1 MWKEISSAAI
11 AEAFIIQYRVMEEV
25 IKRKGETSW
34 QVGGAGHYGVRKEYM
49 ETETGMMKKPVH

>member
-11 AEAFIIQYRVMEEV
+11 AEAFILQYRVMEEV
-25 IKRKGETSW
+25 IQRKGETSW
-34 QVGGAGHYGVRKEYM
+34 QAGDTGHYDVRKDYM